1 MREIVLDTE
10 TTGLKVEDGDRVIEI
25 GCVEV
30 VNRIR
35 TGKFYHVYLNPD
47 RDSAPGALNVHGLTR
62 EFLSDKP
69 KFKEVSGEFMDF
81 IQDSPLVIHNAKFD
95 LKFINNELYLH
106 DCEKLSNNCVDTL
119 FLARRKFPGSPV
131 NLDALCKRYN
141 IDGSKRVKHGALLDA
156 ELLAD
161 VYLELTGGSQI
172 TLSLNKENKSVDD
185 VKITKVEFK
194 YREFPLSE
202 EEEMLHKKM
211 LEGLDGNLWE

>member
-1 MREIVLDTE
+1 M
-10 TTGLKVEDGDRVIEI
+10 
-25 GCVEV
+25 
-30 VNRIR
+30 
-35 TGKFYHVYLNPD
+35 YLNPD